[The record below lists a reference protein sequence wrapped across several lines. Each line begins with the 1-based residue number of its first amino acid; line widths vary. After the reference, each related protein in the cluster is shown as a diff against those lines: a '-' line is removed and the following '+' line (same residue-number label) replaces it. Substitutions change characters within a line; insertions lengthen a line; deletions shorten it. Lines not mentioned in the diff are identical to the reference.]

1 MRAIET
7 TVTVT
12 DDQQITITLPS
23 DIIPGRYYAV
33 FVIDEIPLPSDASTA
48 KPLLKLNAWEWKNCA
63 SESTFRREDIYDD
76 DRV

>member
-12 DDQQITITLPS
+12 DDQQTTITLPS
-23 DIIPGRYYAV
+23 DITPGKHRV
-33 FVIDEIPLPSDASTA
+33 VLVIDEITLPTDAITT
-48 KPLLKLNAWEWKNCA
+48 KPPLKLNAWEWKNWPP
-63 SESTFRREDIYDD
+63 ESTFRREDIYND